1 MIIITSLFLLILI
14 KIVNHAHASS
24 GIGIQ
29 ELTLYL
35 GAVLE

>member
-1 MIIITSLFLLILI
+1 MIIITFILILI
-14 KIVNHAHASS
+14 KTVNHAHASS